1 MQQEKGKFMDG
12 LILGLDLCD
21 AYTQLVCDQ
30 GEKSWTLPTV
40 ICRKKEEESWMVGEP
55 AYASALAGEGVM
67 VDKLVKLVVKNG
79 TSTIGGIRYGGA
91 QLLVQFLIQVVA
103 LAKAEYGTDHI
114 KQLVFSVPKIDTR
127 LLECLA
133 ACGDYLGAQGK
144 DIHIIS
150 HTESFMYYVLSQKR
164 EVWNNQVGMFDLS
177 GEGLCYYEMKVQR
190 GLRQTTVMA
199 ENERLEEGFSL
210 DILNSAAGR
219 KMADR
224 ILCSCGARMLQK
236 KLFSSVF
243 LMGKGFEERDWA
255 EGFMKL
261 VCSRRRVY
269 VESELFARGAV
280 YRAVDFLREKS
291 AYPYVCICE
300 GRLDSSVSMKVL
312 YKDQDNQL
320 MLANA
325 GASWYEAAKEVEL
338 ILDNQDYL
346 EFIITPP
353 DQRKRKTVKMALEGF
368 PKREEKT
375 LRVLLQIGFLDEK
388 TMTVT
393 VTDQGFGELFPST
406 GAVLKQE
413 VML

>member
-1 MQQEKGKFMDG
+1 MDG
-12 LILGLDLCD
+12 LILGFDLCD
-21 AYTQLVCDQ
+21 AYTQLVCNQ

-55 AYASALAGEGVM
+55 AYASALAGNGVM
-67 VDKLVKLVVKNG
+67 VDKLVKLVIKDG

-91 QLLVQFLIQVVA
+91 QLLVQFLIQVAA
-103 LAKAEYGTDHI
+103 LAKKEYNTDEI
-114 KQLVFSVPKIDTR
+114 KQIVFSVPRIDTR
-127 LLECLA
+127 LLACLTS
-133 ACGDYLGAQGK
+133 CGDYLGMSGK
-144 DIHIIS
+144 DIHVIS
-150 HTESFMYYVLSQKR
+150 HTEGFMYYVLSQKR

-199 ENERLEEGFSL
+199 EKERLEEGFSL

-219 KMADR
+219 KMGDR
-224 ILCSCGARMLQK
+224 ILCSCGSRMLQK
-236 KLFSSVF
+236 KLFSSIF

-261 VCSRRRVY
+261 VCNRRRVY
-269 VESELFARGAV
+269 VETELFAKGAA
-280 YRAVDFLREKS
+280 YRAVDLLREKS

-300 GRLDSSVSMKVL
+300 GRLDSSVSMRVL

-325 GASWYEAAKEVEL
+325 GVSWYEAAKEVEL
-338 ILDNQDYL
+338 ILDGQDYL

-353 DQRKRKTVKMALEGF
+353 DQRKKKTVKMALEGF

-375 LRVLLQIGFLDEK
+375 LRVLLQIGFLDER

-406 GAVLKQE
+406 GAVLRQE

>member
-1 MQQEKGKFMDG
+1 MDG

-30 GEKSWTLPTV
+30 GEKCWALPTV

-55 AYASALAGEGVM
+55 AYASALAGDGVM
-67 VDKLVKLVVKNG
+67 VDKLVKLVIKDG
-79 TSTIGGIRYGGA
+79 TATIGGVRYGGA
-91 QLLVQFLIQVVA
+91 QLLAQFLIQVTG
-103 LAKAEYGTDHI
+103 LAREEYKMD
-114 KQLVFSVPKIDTR
+114 KVRQLVFAVPRIDAR
-127 LLECLA
+127 LLECLTGL
-133 ACGDYLGAQGK
+133 GDYLGVAGK
-144 DIHIIS
+144 DIHVIS

-199 ENERLEEGFSL
+199 ERERLEEGFSL
-210 DILNSAAGR
+210 DILNSAAGK

-224 ILCSCGARMLQK
+224 ILCSCANRMLQK

-243 LMGKGFEERDWA
+243 LMGKGFEKRDWA

-269 VESELFARGAV
+269 METELFARGAE
-280 YRAVDFLREKS
+280 YRAVDLLREKS

-320 MLANA
+320 MLAKA
-325 GASWYEAAKEVEL
+325 GVSWYEAAKEVEL
-338 ILDNQDYL
+338 ILDCQDYL

-353 DQRKRKTVKMALEGF
+353 DQRKKKTVRMVLEGF

-375 LRVLLQIGFLDEK
+375 LRVLVQIGFLDER

-393 VTDQGFGELFPST
+393 VTDQGFGEFFPST
-406 GAVLKQE
+406 GAVLRQE